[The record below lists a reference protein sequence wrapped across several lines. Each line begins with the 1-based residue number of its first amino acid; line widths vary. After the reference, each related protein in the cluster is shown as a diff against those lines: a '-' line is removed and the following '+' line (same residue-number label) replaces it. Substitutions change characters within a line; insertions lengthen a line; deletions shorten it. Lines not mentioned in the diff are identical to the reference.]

1 MKLHQVEKLQV
12 KKSKRIGRGL
22 GSGKGKTSGRG
33 MKGQKARGKVRLG
46 FVGGG
51 LPLYRKLPLR
61 KGKGNPKLS
70 NDLKVINLEKLNIFK
85 AKSIIDEQTLLEAR
99 IVSKDDLKKGVK
111 ILSFG
116 QVKNA
121 LIVKLPTSK
130 SAKDKI
136 EVAGG
141 RVENG

>member
-1 MKLHQVEKLQV
+1 MKLHQTIKLQV

-22 GSGKGKTSGRG
+22 GSGRGKTSGRG
-33 MKGQKARGKVRLG
+33 MKGQKARGKVRIG

-70 NDLKVINLEKLNIFK
+70 KDLKVINLELLSFFK
-85 AKSIIDEQTLLEAR
+85 AKSVIDEQALIEAK
-99 IVSKDDLKKGVK
+99 IISKDDLKNGVK

-116 QVKNA
+116 EVKNA
-121 LIVKLPTSK
+121 LIIKLPISK

-136 EVAGG
+136 EAVGG